1 MNIKSTCRQ
10 IGMDNVVDAAV
21 QKKQENDWRLCR
33 MYLECVLITNEKNE
47 RAKEEL
53 KKLCL
58 MSLSK

>member
-1 MNIKSTCRQ
+1 
-10 IGMDNVVDAAV
+10 MDNVVDAAV